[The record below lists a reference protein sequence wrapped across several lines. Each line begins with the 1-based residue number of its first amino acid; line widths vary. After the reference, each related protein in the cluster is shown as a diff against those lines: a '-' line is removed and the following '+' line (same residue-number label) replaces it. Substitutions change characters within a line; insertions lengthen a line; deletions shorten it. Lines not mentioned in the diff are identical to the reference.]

1 MGKQLDRAQ
10 IRGIAELAR
19 LRPSEA
25 DEHLI
30 LAHLLKILDYVSK
43 LEELDTRETSSC
55 PSLLKPARPSR
66 TDSIGDSL
74 PPGAPARPAPDKEGN
89 YFRVPRVI
97 E

>member
-1 MGKQLDRAQ
+1 MGKHLDREHV
-10 IRGIAELAR
+10 RRIAELAR

-25 DEHLI
+25 DEQLI
-30 LAHLLKILDYVSK
+30 LTHLLKILDYVSK
-43 LEELDTRETSSC
+43 LDELDSEDAPSS
-55 PSLLKPARPSR
+55 PSVLKPTRPWR
-66 TDSIGDSL
+66 ADSIGESL